1 MHNHNSTQ
9 KRRRLWQKC
18 PNNSNKTGRTS
29 SEKLALSLVT
39 KEEVIK
45 ETKKNERESE
55 RKNDKEETIGRIFDN
70 SKKISEEIISSVF

>member
-1 MHNHNSTQ
+1 M
-9 KRRRLWQKC
+9 
-18 PNNSNKTGRTS
+18 
-29 SEKLALSLVT
+29 T